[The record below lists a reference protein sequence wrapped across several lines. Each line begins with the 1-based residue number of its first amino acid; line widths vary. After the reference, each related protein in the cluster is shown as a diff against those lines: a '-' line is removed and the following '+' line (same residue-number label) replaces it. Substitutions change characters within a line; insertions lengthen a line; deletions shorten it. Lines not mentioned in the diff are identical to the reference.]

1 MPSSCAWFPLGD
13 DEIQQWVERHRAEL
27 PQTLE
32 KLALLPIPFRKAVF
46 RAVPADIRVNLW
58 REHLASFLTSPSSWS
73 REQKTLLMEA
83 ISEMPAIVG
92 ADAERGRQTGRDL
105 KARLSELFTTEQALL
120 MFGTLGP
127 PEPPEGLPIP
137 NDAFP
142 HPPE

>member
-1 MPSSCAWFPLGD
+1 MISTLARCPGC
-13 DEIQQWVERHRAEL
+13 VERHRAEL

-32 KLALLPIPFRKAVF
+32 KLALLPMPFRKAVF

-58 REHLASFLTSPSSWS
+58 REHLASFLTSPNSWS
-73 REQKTLLMEA
+73 TEQKALLMEV
-83 ISEMPAIVG
+83 ISEMPSILG
-92 ADAERGRQTGRDL
+92 GDAERGRQSGPSL
-105 KARLSELFTTEQALL
+105 KSRLSEAFTAEQAFL

-137 NDAFP
+137 SDAFP